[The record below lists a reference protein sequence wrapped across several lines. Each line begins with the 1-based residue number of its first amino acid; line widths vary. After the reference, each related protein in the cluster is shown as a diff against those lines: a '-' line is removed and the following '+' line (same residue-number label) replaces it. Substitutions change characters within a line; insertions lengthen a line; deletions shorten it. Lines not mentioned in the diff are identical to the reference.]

1 MQKIQM
7 LSGRFQQLKAQH
19 IYRDFN
25 KEVDQLSKDAL
36 VLDENG
42 IYVPGITNG
51 GTGIF
56 ERLQYS

>member
-1 MQKIQM
+1 MQKIRM

-25 KEVDQLSKDAL
+25 KEADQLSKDAL

-42 IYVPGITNG
+42 INVAGNTDG
-51 GTGIF
+51 GTEIF